1 MYTQH
6 RRYSRCIVRPPRSIT
21 LRLRLEN
28 FDSQRRSWTRGYVA
42 GKRIRETRFSRNE
55 GIARSWISAKYRRGI
70 PSSCERIADG
80 CRRPTGPVP
89 PSSLHPL
96 ASLHPAASC
105 VTSSPTLD
113 PPSLQRLP
121 LLQRYHL
128 HPPSLSPPRSSPLGS
143 TRFCAPLPLFLPST
157 STLLNRSRVHSPMF
171 LLNFITHNDNLAF
184 QPSRI
189 SRFVNFRISDGRGC
203 ACPFPRILFLFATV
217 ISSLYSSRRCENAG
231 WVERIGASS
240 RAITRARRDNEYDG
254 EGSSSNRAEAPP
266 NGSPSC
272 DAESFYI

>member
-55 GIARSWISAKYRRGI
+55 GIARSRISAKYRRGI

-128 HPPSLSPPRSSPLGS
+128 HPPSLSPPRPPLESARLHSVLRPSPS
-143 TRFCAPLPLFLPST
+143 LPSFHQYFVKSIA
-157 STLLNRSRVHSPMF
+157 STLAYV
-171 LLNFITHNDNLAF
+171 
-184 QPSRI
+184 
-189 SRFVNFRISDGRGC
+189 
-203 ACPFPRILFLFATV
+203 PFK
-217 ISSLYSSRRCENAG
+217 
-231 WVERIGASS
+231 
-240 RAITRARRDNEYDG
+240 
-254 EGSSSNRAEAPP
+254 
-266 NGSPSC
+266 
-272 DAESFYI
+272 FYYP